1 MQYYA
6 AINRSDALITGQCG
20 RTLGDSVTGNIQN
33 RKIWRQKVDWWL
45 PGFVGLDRGGVNAT
59 KFFFFFFFGDGYSK
73 TGACTRLGMYLIPL
87 ARVPTNGSVYTL
99 QT

>member
-59 KFFFFFFFGDGYSK
+59 KFFFFFFFFLEMGILRLELAQGWE
-73 TGACTRLGMYLIPL
+73 CT
-87 ARVPTNGSVYTL
+87 
-99 QT
+99 